1 MTKGGPGSQIK
12 SGMTRKNSLRAWIP
26 DQVWDDK
33 EKQPEGLDP
42 E

>member
-1 MTKGGPGSQIK
+1 
-12 SGMTRKNSLRAWIP
+12 MTRKNSLRAWIP

-42 E
+42 RSSLG